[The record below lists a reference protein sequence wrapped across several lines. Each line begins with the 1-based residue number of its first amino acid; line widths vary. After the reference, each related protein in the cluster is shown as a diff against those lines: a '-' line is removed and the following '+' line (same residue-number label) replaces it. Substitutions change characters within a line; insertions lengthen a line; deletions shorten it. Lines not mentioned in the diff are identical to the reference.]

1 MPELPEVETSRR
13 GLTPHVVGRSVTNAI
28 VRQRK
33 LRHTV
38 SGGVTASLPGCTI
51 DDLRRRAKYLLFDTA
66 KGSLIVHLGM
76 SGSLKMVDAEEPP
89 MAHDHVDI
97 VLDNGRCMRFRD
109 PRRFGCF
116 LWTARDPARHKLLA
130 HLGPEP
136 LSDQFDGAVLHE
148 RSRKRRGAV
157 KNFIMDGKIVVGVGN
172 IYASEALFRA
182 GIDPRR
188 QAGRISRARY
198 DVLAVKIVE
207 VLSEAI
213 VQGGT
218 SLRDFTAEDG
228 QPGYFKQELNVY
240 GRADEPCVTCKKPL
254 SQKVIGQRSSF
265 FCTRCQR

>member
-1 MPELPEVETSRR
+1 MPELPEVETSRL
-13 GLTPHVVGRSVTNAI
+13 GLTPHMVGRTVNKAI

-38 SGGVTASLPGCTI
+38 SSGVTATLPGCKI
-51 DDLRRRAKYLLFDTA
+51 DSLRRRAKYLLFDTS

-76 SGSLKMVDAEEPP
+76 SGSLKMVDANEPP
-89 MAHDHVDI
+89 MAHDHVDV
-97 VLDNGRCMRFRD
+97 VLDNGKCMRFRD

-116 LWTARDPARHKLLA
+116 LWSARDPLKHKLLA

-136 LSDQFDGAVLHE
+136 LSGDFDGALLYA

-157 KNFIMDGKIVVGVGN
+157 KNFVMDGRIVVGVGN
-172 IYASEALFRA
+172 IYASESLFRA

-198 DVLAVKIVE
+198 DLLAHKIVD
-207 VLSEAI
+207 VLREAI

-218 SLRDFTAEDG
+218 SLRDFTAQDG
-228 QPGYFKQELNVY
+228 QPGYFQQKLNVY
-240 GRADEPCVTCKKPL
+240 GREGEPCVTCKAPL
-254 SQKVIGQRSSF
+254 KQKVIGQRSSF
-265 FCTRCQR
+265 FCTSCQK

>member
-1 MPELPEVETSRR
+1 MPELPEVETSRL
-13 GLTPHVVGRSVTNAI
+13 GLTPHVVGRTVESAV

-38 SGGVTASLPGCTI
+38 SPGVTRTLPGCAVY
-51 DDLRRRAKYLLFDTA
+51 DLRRRAKYLLFDTP

-76 SGSLKMVDAEEPP
+76 SGSLKIVDADEPP

-97 VLDNGRCMRFRD
+97 VFDNGRCMRFRD

-116 LWTARDPARHKLLA
+116 LWTARDPLQHKLLA

-136 LSDQFDGAVLHE
+136 LSDQFDGALLYA

-188 QAGRISRARY
+188 QAGRISSARY
-198 DVLAVKIVE
+198 DLLAEKIVD
-207 VLSEAI
+207 VLREAI

-218 SLRDFTAEDG
+218 SLRDFTAENG
-228 QPGYFKQELNVY
+228 QPGYFQQKLNVY
-240 GRADEPCVTCKKPL
+240 GRADEPCVTCKAPL
-254 SQKVIGQRSSF
+254 RQKVIGQRSSF
-265 FCTRCQR
+265 FCINCQD